1 MCLACQDFLLRQ
13 TALRKG
19 RSEGIPKAEATT
31 ANALQREGE
40 GEGGREGGREGENN
54 NNNKTSQTNSLKD

>member
-1 MCLACQDFLLRQ
+1 MLRQ

-31 ANALQREGE
+31 ANALQRERGR
-40 GEGGREGGREGENN
+40 GREGGREREGGSERRRGRGRE
-54 NNNKTSQTNSLKD
+54 